1 MNKTSTRVIEYTRLW
16 ESVEASSRKLAEMWQ
31 KFSPEEREQ
40 ALRMTRAMSTD
51 ALPPLEMYDS
61 DEVTDVDIMIAIP
74 DRSVV

>member
-1 MNKTSTRVIEYTRLW
+1 MRKTPIRVIEYARLW

-31 KFSPEEREQ
+31 RFSPEEREQ

-61 DEVTDVDIMIAIP
+61 DEVTDVDIVISIP
-74 DRSVV
+74 QSKVA